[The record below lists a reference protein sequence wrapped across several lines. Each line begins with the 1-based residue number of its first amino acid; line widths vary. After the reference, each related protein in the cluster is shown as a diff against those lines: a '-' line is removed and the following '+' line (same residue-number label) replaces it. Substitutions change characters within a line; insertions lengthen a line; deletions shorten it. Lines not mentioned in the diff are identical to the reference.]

1 MKLPEMNRKIVG
13 ISIIIFFV
21 SIIPLSYVHE
31 LGHSYICMMEGYTF
45 DIQLGLDGGRMV
57 CHGEVEN
64 QILFRAIGGV
74 LAGTAAI
81 IPLVAFRQIRK
92 YPAVVIALLPLG
104 LGHYLNA
111 GIETVFYKTYMQD
124 SVIWGM
130 MMGLFAFLMF
140 IGLATKYAKKKVN
153 LL

>member
-1 MKLPEMNRKIVG
+1 MNRKIVG
-13 ISIIIFFV
+13 ISIVIFFI

-31 LGHSYICMMEGYTF
+31 LGHSYICMMEGYDF
-45 DIQLGLDGGRMV
+45 DIELGVDGGRMI

-64 QILFRAIGGV
+64 QIIFRAAGGV

-104 LGHYLNA
+104 LGHFLNA

-124 SVIWGM
+124 TIIWGM

-140 IGLATKYAKKKVN
+140 IGLATKYAKKEVSIC
-153 LL
+153 

>member
-1 MKLPEMNRKIVG
+1 MNRKIVG
-13 ISIIIFFV
+13 ISIVIFFV

-45 DIQLGLDGGRMV
+45 DIELGIDGGRMV

-64 QILFRAIGGV
+64 QILFRAAGGI

-81 IPLVAFRQIRK
+81 IPLMAFRQIRK
-92 YPAVVIALLPLG
+92 YPSVVIALLPLG

-124 SVIWGM
+124 TVIWGM
-130 MMGLFAFLMF
+130 IMGLFAFVIF
-140 IGLATKYAKKKVN
+140 IGLATKYAKKEVK

>member
-1 MKLPEMNRKIVG
+1 MPKMNRKIVG
-13 ISIIIFFV
+13 ISIVIFFI

-31 LGHSYICMMEGYTF
+31 LGHSYICMMEGYDF
-45 DIQLGLDGGRMV
+45 DIELGVDGGRMI

-64 QILFRAIGGV
+64 QIIFRAAGGV

-104 LGHYLNA
+104 LGHFLNA

-124 SVIWGM
+124 TVIWGM
-130 MMGLFAFLMF
+130 VMGLFAFLMF
-140 IGLATKYAKKKVN
+140 IGLATKYAKKEVSIC
-153 LL
+153 

>member
-1 MKLPEMNRKIVG
+1 MPEMNRKIVG

-111 GIETVFYKTYMQD
+111 EIETVFYKTYMQD
-124 SVIWGM
+124 SVAWGM
-130 MMGLFAFLMF
+130 MMGLFAFVIF
-140 IGLATKYAKKKVN
+140 IGLATKYAKKEASIC
-153 LL
+153 

>member
-1 MKLPEMNRKIVG
+1 LSKMNKKIVS
-13 ISIIIFFV
+13 ISIVIFFV
-21 SIIPLSYVHE
+21 CIIPLSYVHE

-45 DIQLGLDGGRMV
+45 DIELSLDGGRMI

-64 QILFRAIGGV
+64 QILFRAAGGI
-74 LAGTAAI
+74 LAGTAVI

-92 YPAVVIALLPLG
+92 YPAVVIGLLPLG
-104 LGHYLNA
+104 LGHFFNA
-111 GIETVFYKTYMQD
+111 GVETVFFETYMQD
-124 SVIWGM
+124 TVIWGM
-130 MMGLFAFLMF
+130 TMGLFAFLMF

>member
-1 MKLPEMNRKIVG
+1 MPEMNRKIVG

>member
-1 MKLPEMNRKIVG
+1 MNRKIVG

-124 SVIWGM
+124 SMIWGM